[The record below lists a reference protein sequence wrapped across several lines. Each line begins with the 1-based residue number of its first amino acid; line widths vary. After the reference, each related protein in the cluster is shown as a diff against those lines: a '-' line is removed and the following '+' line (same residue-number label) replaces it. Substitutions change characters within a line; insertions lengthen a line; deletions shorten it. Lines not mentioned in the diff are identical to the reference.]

1 MKLSKNDFL
10 KGKIMAYKIQN
21 RYIQRFYLTNF
32 YLIHYLGNPCNYVSS
47 KGYQRI
53 DTYMDIKQ
61 C

>member
-1 MKLSKNDFL
+1 
-10 KGKIMAYKIQN
+10 MAYKIQN

-32 YLIHYLGNPCNYVSS
+32 YLIHYLGNPCNYISS

>member
-10 KGKIMAYKIQN
+10 KVKSIDYKIQN
-21 RYIQRFYLTNF
+21 RYIQRFYLANF
-32 YLIHYLGNPCNYVSS
+32 YLIHYLGNPCNSISS